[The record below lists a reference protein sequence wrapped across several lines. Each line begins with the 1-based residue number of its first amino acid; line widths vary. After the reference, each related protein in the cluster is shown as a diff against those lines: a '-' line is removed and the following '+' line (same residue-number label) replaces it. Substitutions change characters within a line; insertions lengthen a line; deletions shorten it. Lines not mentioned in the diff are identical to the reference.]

1 MEESNFH
8 SINKNRK
15 LTPIDFEIKEEYVK
29 IGKRELLRR
38 NIIGVHHEI
47 SKNPDDKFSFLKFFY
62 YPLDLQPKRCI
73 TKNREIFSVAVF
85 DKLKSR
91 LGEIRNSRIVSIFVD
106 KRMKNT
112 QKNS

>member
-8 SINKNRK
+8 SIDKNRK

-29 IGKRELLRR
+29 IGKRELLRL

-62 YPLDLQPKRCI
+62 YPLDLQPKSCI
-73 TKNREIFSVAVF
+73 TKNREILSVAVF